1 MVDVDNI
8 KHIAETQRL
17 IGDVVEKTAADWTS
31 QKELLYQQT
40 GFSRLAVAVPPHQ
53 EEDENPNG
61 NKKRKAAV
69 RDDLGTVEGTENLEE
84 QEQEDPEDFC
94 KELEETLLFEPSG
107 SDNEEAEASE
117 EDT

>member
-1 MVDVDNI
+1 MGVLNFLLVKEASQVVDVDNI

-40 GFSRLAVAVPPHQ
+40 SFSRLDPHQ
-53 EEDENPNG
+53 EGDDNPNG
-61 NKKRKAAV
+61 NKKRKAAA
-69 RDDLGTVEGTENLEE
+69 REGTENLE
-84 QEQEDPEDFC
+84 EQEDPEDFC

-107 SDNEEAEASE
+107 SDDEEAE
-117 EDT
+117 DT